1 MNNWKYSVFAILLY
15 SVFVFSQ
22 IEGEDYLTNAYMS
35 AEEYEGFKIRVGEA
49 VARHPEFKSAQQ
61 LLIAAYA
68 DTKISKSGLLP
79 QIQFLIDS
87 SNALDRKYVDA
98 NNNLV
103 ERSQS
108 DHKTNMKLSINQL
121 LYDFG
126 ATRYDISRSEAMAKA
141 SRAELSTTILE
152 LSLEAIQTYI
162 DVAAYYR
169 FEKIVNSSYQRHTF
183 IRENIQKRVESGLA
197 AARELSRAQAREAE
211 AYAKLTS
218 VQQNLSSAT
227 ARFRVYFPEGSLPE
241 KLPFYPFDLSKRNIE
256 ESKNIMFSKNT
267 VLLMSNEML
276 NAAVFRSKQA
286 NVSSRPRV
294 GLEIRGQQF
303 NITEQDKTLHSDNY
317 EIFSGVNFS
326 YNLYS
331 GGRDAAIKEQAAAE
345 MQAKKNDRDALL
357 QNLLADLIEST
368 RNLKLIPSRL
378 AAYTS
383 AYQANKRSQY
393 YANEQFQTS
402 NVMLLDL
409 LQTERDYLDASEAML
424 ETMRSSEL
432 QKFSYL
438 KITGELG
445 DTFEIIL
452 N

>member
-1 MNNWKYSVFAILLY
+1 
-15 SVFVFSQ
+15 
-22 IEGEDYLTNAYMS
+22 
-35 AEEYEGFKIRVGEA
+35 
-49 VARHPEFKSAQQ
+49 
-61 LLIAAYA
+61 
-68 DTKISKSGLLP
+68 
-79 QIQFLIDS
+79 
-87 SNALDRKYVDA
+87 
-98 NNNLV
+98 
-103 ERSQS
+103 
-108 DHKTNMKLSINQL
+108 
-121 LYDFG
+121 
-126 ATRYDISRSEAMAKA
+126 
-141 SRAELSTTILE
+141 
-152 LSLEAIQTYI
+152 
-162 DVAAYYR
+162 
-169 FEKIVNSSYQRHTF
+169 
-183 IRENIQKRVESGLA
+183 
-197 AARELSRAQAREAE
+197 
-211 AYAKLTS
+211 
-218 VQQNLSSAT
+218 
-227 ARFRVYFPEGSLPE
+227 
-241 KLPFYPFDLSKRNIE
+241 
-256 ESKNIMFSKNT
+256 
-267 VLLMSNEML
+267 ML

-424 ETMRSSEL
+424 ETMRNSEL